1 MRVCCVRVRCVDT
14 GCVRACVRAWNAAW
28 YDGAYLQ
35 VPVAHAVVVHILYSG
50 DDLIHYVTCVLLRVL
65 ALVNDLERGER
76 EEERRREEER
86 ERGRGGEGEGAGR
99 EGEGERERETRREY
113 LVKQFSSF
121 YPINR

>member
-1 MRVCCVRVRCVDT
+1 MLRAWSGDARVLRACTLRRYWL
-14 GCVRACVRAWNAAW
+14 RACVRAWNAAW

-86 ERGRGGEGEGAGR
+86 ERGRGGEGEGRG
-99 EGEGERERETRREY
+99 GKERERREGVVPCQTV
-113 LVKQFSSF
+113 LLLL
-121 YPINR
+121 P